1 VMEFTV
7 NGQRQ
12 TIPDERSIKER
23 MLTKEDV
30 ERKLKLRKDDVV
42 FYEDLLTNWPED
54 KVLGSGWTAI
64 QVLTLTYPDS
74 TVLKSAI

>member
-1 VMEFTV
+1 MEFTV
-7 NGQRQ
+7 NGHRQ

-54 KVLGSGWTAI
+54 KVLDSGWTAI

-74 TVLKSAI
+74 RVLK